1 MIHSADIREWRD
13 SDVVDVKGRRIGAL
27 EAIYVNTATDEPTM
41 GTVLTGLPT
50 RRRLVFVPL
59 DEAVLGPGYVRV
71 AHTKAVVRKAPAI
84 GTDDILPSEEE
95 EAIFKYYGMVYQP
108 GASGERKL
116 ARR

>member
-13 SDVVDVKGRRIGAL
+13 RNVVDVKGRRIGAL
-27 EAIYVNTATDEPTM
+27 EAIYVNTATDEPAM
-41 GTVLTGLPT
+41 ATVLTGLPT

-59 DEAVLGPGYVRV
+59 DEAILGPDYIKV

-84 GTDDILPSEEE
+84 GTDDILPSEQE
-95 EAIFKYYGMVYQP
+95 EAIFTYYAMAYQP